1 MLCPTG
7 VDLDLHL
14 AIGRNE
20 VGREALHI
28 ALVEVWRVE
37 NPLTAHLVLY
47 AETHQ
52 QVVEAHGG
60 EAVVLCYL
68 CDGDRLRA
76 AQDVSCIVRERFLLC
91 GDFFEQGIPAFEY
104 PGLLDQLLVALL
116 QFVSSVLSDL
126 RKDFRGDPSLEAL
139 GGVELGGEY
148 ERVESAFVD
157 DCRLSL
163 SLNGDRF
170 GHDSVFFINMC
181 CNCFCRMS
189 ITQGRSHILTH
200 EISFTVHHTS
210 SNLTEFIVL
219 ENLIFHNLLFLSLL
233 NFVEC
238 HHAHKKTP
246 ATTFVVITGAKVGCE
261 NHLSNLV

>member
-76 AQDVSCIVRERFLLC
+76 AQDVSCILRERFLLC

-104 PGLLDQLLVALL
+104 PSLLDQLLVALL

-139 GGVELGGEY
+139 GGVELGGED
-148 ERVESAFVD
+148 ERVEPAFVD
-157 DCRLSL
+157 KGCLSF
-163 SLNGDRF
+163 SLNGVHF
-170 GHDSVFFINMC
+170 GHDSVLCIHVDFYGFRRINISQ
-181 CNCFCRMS
+181 S
-189 ITQGRSHILTH
+189 IRNILTH
-200 EISFTVHHTS
+200 ELSFTIHHTS
-210 SNLTEFIVL
+210 SDLSELIVL
-219 ENLIFHNLLFLSLL
+219 ENLILHNLFCFCF
-233 NFVEC
+233 NR
-238 HHAHKKTP
+238 
-246 ATTFVVITGAKVGCE
+246 
-261 NHLSNLV
+261 